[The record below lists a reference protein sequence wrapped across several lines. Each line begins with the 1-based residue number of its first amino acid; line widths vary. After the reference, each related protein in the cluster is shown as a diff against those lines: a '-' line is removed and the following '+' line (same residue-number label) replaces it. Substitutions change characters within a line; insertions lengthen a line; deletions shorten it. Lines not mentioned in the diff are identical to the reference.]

1 MNRRKKSKKDVI
13 AALCREFEVRR
24 LAVFGSALGRDFG
37 PALRDVDLVV
47 DFLPISEYYFLDCNF
62 GLKPGLESLFARLV
76 DLIELD
82 TLRSKRSRKIIDD
95 ERVQVIREKSDQAD
109 NFLGVPQE
117 TFTTRF
123 SVLVLRS
130 RSDRWCLEVF
140 G

>member
-1 MNRRKKSKKDVI
+1 LNRKKKSKKDVI
-13 AALCREFEVRR
+13 ASLCREFEVRR
-24 LAVFGSALGRDFG
+24 LAVFGSALGRDFD

-47 DFLPISEYYFLDCNF
+47 DFLPISEYHLLDCNF
-62 GLKPGLESLFARLV
+62 GLKQGLESLFARPV

-82 TLRSKRSRKIIDD
+82 TLRSERLRKIIDD
-95 ERVQVIREKSDQAD
+95 ERVQVIREQSDQAD

-123 SVLVLRS
+123 SVPVLRS